1 MADKINEID
10 KVYFGD
16 AVYAH
21 YDGFHIVLTTEDG
34 MSVTNQ
40 ICLDPDVSK
49 AVTLYINK
57 HTIEGGG

>member
-1 MADKINEID
+1 MPDKINEID
-10 KVYFGD
+10 KQYLGD

-21 YDGFHIVLTTEDG
+21 FDGFHIVLTTEDG

-49 AVTLYINK
+49 AAELYIKK
-57 HTIEGGG
+57 HTKEGG